1 MPLRQGNRPTPEDSM
16 GMFIRLGSLAAA
28 ITGFAAPLA
37 AQTTTSTSAP
47 LPLVEVSPYVG
58 YFIASNLAEGPLGTS
73 ITAGSGGLYGAQVR
87 IPLVPHLSAVGNFG
101 YSAGKMR
108 AGIPLVGGVSV
119 GDAKTYLFDGG
130 LQLSMQELAR
140 GKSSLIPFLQAG
152 VGGVRRDLSVAGI
165 TSKSTNLA
173 WNVGAGADLEIVP
186 GLGVRI
192 LVKDYIGK
200 FDIREATG
208 FDVDTRTM
216 NDWGFSLGVNL
227 SF

>member
-1 MPLRQGNRPTPEDSM
+1 M

-28 ITGFAAPLA
+28 VIGFGGPLA
-37 AQTTTSTSAP
+37 AQTATSGSR

-58 YFIASNLAEGPLGTS
+58 YFVASNLAEGPLGTS
-73 ITAGSGGLYGAQVR
+73 ISAGSGELYGAQVR
-87 IPLVPHLSAVGNFG
+87 IPLVPSLSVIGNFG

-108 AGIPLVGGVSV
+108 AGIPILGGLDV
-119 GDAKTYLFDGG
+119 GDAKTYLYDGG
-130 LQLSMQELAR
+130 LQLSMAELAR
-140 GKSSLIPFLQAG
+140 GKSSLTPFLQAG
-152 VGGVRRDLSVAGI
+152 VGGVRRELSIAGI
-165 TSKSTNLA
+165 TNRSTNLA
-173 WNVGAGADLEIVP
+173 WNVGAGADMELVP
-186 GLGVRI
+186 GLGLRI

-208 FDVDTRTM
+208 FDVDARTM

>member
-1 MPLRQGNRPTPEDSM
+1 M
-16 GMFIRLGSLAAA
+16 GTFIRLGSLVAALA
-28 ITGFAAPLA
+28 GFSAPLA
-37 AQTTTSTSAP
+37 AQATSSRATQ

-58 YFIASNLAEGPLGTS
+58 YFMASNLADGPLGTS
-73 ITAGSGGLYGAQVR
+73 ISAGSGGLYGAQVR
-87 IPLVPHLSAVGNFG
+87 IPIVPSLSVIGNFG

-108 AGIPLVGGVSV
+108 AGIPLIGGIDV
-119 GDAKTYLFDGG
+119 GDAKTYLYDGG
-130 LQLSMQELAR
+130 LQLSMAELAR
-140 GKSSLIPFLQAG
+140 GNSSLIPFIQAG
-152 VGGVRRDLSVAGI
+152 VGGVRRDLSVAGL
-165 TSKSTNLA
+165 TNKSTNLA
-173 WNVGAGADLEIVP
+173 WNVGAGADMEIVP

-208 FDVDTRTM
+208 FDVKTKTM

>member
-1 MPLRQGNRPTPEDSM
+1 M
-16 GMFIRLGSLAAA
+16 GTFIRLGSLAAA
-28 ITGFAAPLA
+28 ILGLASPLA
-37 AQTTTSTSAP
+37 AQTTTAGSAP

-58 YFIASNLAEGPLGTS
+58 YLIASNLADGPLGTS
-73 ITAGSGGLYGAQVR
+73 ISAGSGGLYGAQVR
-87 IPLVPHLSAVGNFG
+87 IPIVAQVSVIGNFG

-108 AGIPLVGGVSV
+108 AGFPIVGGIEV

-140 GKSSLIPFLQAG
+140 GNSSLVPFIQAG
-152 VGGVRRDLSVAGI
+152 VGGVRRDLSISGL

-186 GLGVRI
+186 GLGLRI

-200 FDIREATG
+200 FDVREATG
-208 FDVDTRTM
+208 FDMGTRTM
-216 NDWGFSLGVNL
+216 NDWGFSVGVNL

>member
-1 MPLRQGNRPTPEDSM
+1 M
-16 GMFIRLGSLAAA
+16 GMFIRLGSLVVALV
-28 ITGFAAPLA
+28 GFGAPLA
-37 AQTTTSTSAP
+37 AQTTTTTAP
-47 LPLVEVSPYVG
+47 LPLIEVSPYVG
-58 YFIASNLAEGPLGTS
+58 YFVASNLADGPLGTS
-73 ITAGSGGLYGAQVR
+73 ISAGSGGLYGAQVR
-87 IPLVPHLSAVGNFG
+87 IPIVPSVSVIGNFG

-108 AGIPLVGGVSV
+108 AGIPIIGGIDV
-119 GDAKTYLFDGG
+119 GDARTYLFDGG
-130 LQLSMQELAR
+130 LQLGMAELAR
-140 GKSSLIPFLQAG
+140 GNSSLIPFLQAG

-165 TSKSTNLA
+165 TNRSSNLA
-173 WNVGAGADLEIVP
+173 WNIGAGADLEIVP

-216 NDWGFSLGVNL
+216 NDWGFSLGVNI

>member
-1 MPLRQGNRPTPEDSM
+1 MLSLGGNRPTSEDLM
-16 GMFIRLGSLAAA
+16 GMFIRLGSLAVA
-28 ITGFAAPLA
+28 ILGFAAPLT
-37 AQTTTSTSAP
+37 AQTSSAGTAS
-47 LPLVEVSPYVG
+47 LPLLEVSPYVG
-58 YFIASNLAEGPLGTS
+58 YFMASNLADGPLGTS
-73 ITAGSGGLYGAQVR
+73 VSAGSGGLYGAQVR
-87 IPLVPHLSAVGNFG
+87 IPIVPQVSVIGNFG

-108 AGIPLVGGVSV
+108 AGIPLVGGIDV

-140 GKSSLIPFLQAG
+140 GNSSLVPFIQAG
-152 VGGVRRDLSVAGI
+152 VGGVRRDLSVAGL
-165 TSKSTNLA
+165 TNKSTNLA
-173 WNVGAGADLEIVP
+173 WNVGAGADLEIVS

-200 FDIREATG
+200 FDVREATG
-208 FDVDTRTM
+208 FDVRTRTM